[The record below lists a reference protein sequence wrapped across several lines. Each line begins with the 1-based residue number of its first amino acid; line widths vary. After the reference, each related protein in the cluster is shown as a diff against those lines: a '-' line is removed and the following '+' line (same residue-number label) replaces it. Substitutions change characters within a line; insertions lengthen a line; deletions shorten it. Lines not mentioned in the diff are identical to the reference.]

1 MSKTSE
7 NFCLTKLNSNQVFGD
22 VKVAKSA
29 ILERIKEINDLEEYE
44 GNSRVMLALKH
55 VRRFTF

>member
-1 MSKTSE
+1 MNKTSE

-29 ILERIKEINDLEEYE
+29 ILERIKELNDLEEYE
-44 GNSRVMLALKH
+44 GNSRVM
-55 VRRFTF
+55 